1 MRRQPMAM
9 LKWILG
15 GALAAYLGSA
25 ALLYAMQRDL
35 LYRPRQTART
45 PPAAADFPRP
55 RRRALPRFNTTKKQT
70 LRRSSIP
77 TTRQ

>member
-35 LYRPRQTART
+35 LYRPRQTAQQHQG
-45 PPAAADFPRP
+45 AAVI
-55 RRRALPRFNTTKKQT
+55 RAIVKISLPVQSRGG
-70 LRRSSIP
+70 
-77 TTRQ
+77 RQ